1 MAKPPHLH
9 LTRRTGCLNFRRSAK
24 TTPQSAAITPSTS
37 NKDEQETSMKTQR
50 RWMKSAIAA
59 STEVQVSLPWARGTR
74 RRPEAMKTAPA
85 TPAKPRSLA
94 AR

>member
-1 MAKPPHLH
+1 
-9 LTRRTGCLNFRRSAK
+9 
-24 TTPQSAAITPSTS
+24 
-37 NKDEQETSMKTQR
+37 MKTQR

-74 RRPEAMKTAPA
+74 RRPEAVKTAAA